1 MKTGKRIVCIGL
13 AIVLSVSAVLPSIA
27 GETAQMLTAEQKN
40 AIAMLNYITVL
51 TQDIN
56 KSKNSKV
63 YMENAY
69 SNLVNNI
76 YPNSVDDR
84 TLDQLQGLLD
94 TMERYRMIDVKR
106 ERLQEV
112 YEQSK
117 ALKLKSA
124 IPNPLGLLSS
134 VNSISLAGI
143 VASGLYMAIDSKS
156 NYSAFN
162 SSKEKDF
169 LEKGWALD
177 DAADKELH
185 ERRKSAFTYMIKMVN
200 EYGLPG
206 DSALTEEAVDDFV
219 SWKANK
225 NVVARIQFLE
235 ENQETYKDYG
245 GYWLTLADSYYDL
258 EDYQKCLDAVTEYES
273 ISARIFRHDYD
284 YAQILPR
291 AITAAGKIYKKDQY
305 ISVAD
310 NWCQKIMKNTEDD
323 DWSLRYFAA
332 QTYLDLY
339 GETKEQSFIEKAY
352 KICLNNVNVLAAE
365 QQKLNERYLN
375 KPEKLKV
382 FGKKK
387 AKEEKAKEKEKKDYN
402 KMLMT
407 TRECE
412 LPPIYEPLQLNCD
425 LLFAIAK
432 EMGIPSEE
440 KSRIDHILHPNDDNL
455 FLTDIIDQK
464 YWFDGAN
471 EKFDLSKT
479 DISYEGN
486 ELKIPANLLTSNSSV
501 NVTVKEK
508 DGNTTELKDWEV
520 QKVERKNKQDLSKFI
535 ACFNSKSAK
544 DYRWKPGEKITIT
557 IKPDK
562 NEDSPVTFNYR
573 SDGTKDKWYDYAK
586 IWEGHKNHWYDY
598 ARVWENSVEFVRE
611 A

>member
-1 MKTGKRIVCIGL
+1 MKTGKRIACIGL
-13 AIVLSVSAVLPSIA
+13 TIVLSVSAVLSSIA
-27 GETAQMLTAEQKN
+27 GETEQTLTAEQKN

-117 ALKLKSA
+117 ALKLRSA

-134 VNSISLAGI
+134 VNSITLAGI
-143 VASGLYMAIDSKS
+143 VVSGLYMAIDSKS

-162 SSKEKDF
+162 SKAEKDL
-169 LEKGWALD
+169 LEQGWALD

-206 DSALTEEAVDDFV
+206 DSALTEEAVEDLV

-245 GYWLTLADSYYDL
+245 GYWLTLADSYYNL
-258 EDYQKCLDAVTEYES
+258 ENYQKCLDAVAEYES
-273 ISARIFRHDYD
+273 VSARIFRHDYD
-284 YAQILPR
+284 YAQILPL
-291 AITAAGKIYKKDQY
+291 AITAAKKIYKRDQY
-305 ISVAD
+305 IPALD
-310 NWCQKIMKNTEDD
+310 NWCQIIMKNTEDD

-365 QQKLNERYLN
+365 QQKLNEKYLN

-382 FGKKK
+382 SGKKK
-387 AKEEKAKEKEKKDYN
+387 AKEEKKDYN
-402 KMLMT
+402 KMLMK

-412 LPPIYEPLQLNCD
+412 LPPIYEPLHLNCD

-432 EMGIPSEE
+432 EINIPSDE
-440 KSRIDHILHPNDDNL
+440 KSRIEHILHPNGDKL

-471 EKFDLSKT
+471 KNFDSSKT
-479 DISYEGN
+479 NISYEGN
-486 ELKIPANLLTSNSSV
+486 ELKIPADLLSSNSSIS
-501 NVTVKEK
+501 VTVKEK
-508 DGNTTELKDWEV
+508 DGNTTELKDWKV
-520 QKVERKNKQDLSKFI
+520 QKVERKNNQDLSKFI

-544 DYRWKPGEKITIT
+544 NYEWKPGEKITIT
-557 IKPDK
+557 IIPDK
-562 NEDSPVTFNYR
+562 DEDNIITFNYR

-586 IWEGHKNHWYDY
+586 VWEGHKNHWYDY